1 MLIYIYWCRTGESEG
16 KEDYIYELYD
26 INKENIDIKNGTI
39 NSYVCRSYTPS
50 NPSNDTTGNINV
62 TNTNDDTSNTD
73 VYRVKDANGNDRITD
88 ISKPIIRAYLPAI
101 VETLNSSIQTM
112 RDNLHR

>member
-1 MLIYIYWCRTGESEG
+1 M
-16 KEDYIYELYD
+16 
-26 INKENIDIKNGTI
+26 
-39 NSYVCRSYTPS
+39 YVEVILQVIIVT
-50 NPSNDTTGNINV
+50 DTTGNSNINV
-62 TNTNDDTSNTD
+62 TNTNDDSSNTD
-73 VYRVKDANGNDRITD
+73 VSRVKDANGNDRITD

>member
-1 MLIYIYWCRTGESEG
+1 M
-16 KEDYIYELYD
+16 
-26 INKENIDIKNGTI
+26 
-39 NSYVCRSYTPS
+39 YVEVILQVIIVT
-50 NPSNDTTGNINV
+50 DTTGNSNINV
-62 TNTNDDTSNTD
+62 TNTNDDSSNTD